1 LHKNSIIVLDRTKS
15 LVHGQLK
22 GRNCNLKSPLSISFT
37 DGKRL
42 GVYKNC
48 LLTHLGIDDGYNSL
62 LKKGVKEVSL
72 YNKAKPFNNLF
83 ELHCRRSFVY
93 LTLKFPLDNFAFV
106 CEGFERFEGHTFIGK
121 YLSNALIPMKGL
133 KSNISLYKLLYS

>member
-1 LHKNSIIVLDRTKS
+1 LNFI
-15 LVHGQLK
+15 
-22 GRNCNLKSPLSISFT
+22 
-37 DGKRL
+37 

-121 YLSNALIPMKGL
+121 YLSNALIPMKGPIRHFIQMVVIGL
-133 KSNISLYKLLYS
+133 SNNPCYTPIEKKKHIDWYIHFLRKFPAEEL